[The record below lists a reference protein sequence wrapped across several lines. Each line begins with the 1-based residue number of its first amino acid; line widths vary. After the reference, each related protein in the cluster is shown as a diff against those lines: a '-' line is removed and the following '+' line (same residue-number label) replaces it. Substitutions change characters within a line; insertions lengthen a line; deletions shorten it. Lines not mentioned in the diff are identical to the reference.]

1 MFELTEQAA
10 PIILESVSGRAMTLV
25 PGDLFLGTPGH
36 RESTRWVVGR
46 VPPGG
51 LRPGAS
57 YWVLADSGVV
67 GELIG
72 DSPLAKAHLAQ
83 VTYRGAILNNEG
95 EILDL
100 GRFALVG
107 DGKADHGAPIFLIVG
122 TSAEVGKTTAGT
134 AVLRTLLGKGHVAV
148 TALKATGTSSLTEI
162 LRYRDFGA
170 ARTFDCVD
178 FGLPTT
184 YPSGRHGADAI
195 FNRALDVTLSNVSDG
210 VLIECGGD
218 ILGGNVPIF
227 LECLKRRRAEV
238 KIILAAAD
246 ALGALG
252 AKQLLGEMGL
262 SISMI
267 TGPCTDTPTLR
278 ERTQA
283 LCGIPALNMSRG
295 AAPI

>member
-1 MFELTEQAA
+1 LTIIEFESAFGSKLVHKKASALRRIPPLDAARCIETAGLEGSVCVFELAEQAA

-134 AVLRTLLGKGHVAV
+134 AVLRTL
-148 TALKATGTSSLTEI
+148 
-162 LRYRDFGA
+162 
-170 ARTFDCVD
+170 
-178 FGLPTT
+178 P
-184 YPSGRHGADAI
+184 
-195 FNRALDVTLSNVSDG
+195 
-210 VLIECGGD
+210 
-218 ILGGNVPIF
+218 
-227 LECLKRRRAEV
+227 
-238 KIILAAAD
+238 
-246 ALGALG
+246 
-252 AKQLLGEMGL
+252 
-262 SISMI
+262 
-267 TGPCTDTPTLR
+267 
-278 ERTQA
+278 
-283 LCGIPALNMSRG
+283 
-295 AAPI
+295 